1 MPEYPVIKPKTV
13 IKALRKMGFII
24 IRTKGSHTQLK
35 KGNLLV
41 TVPVHNHDLRLETL
55 KSILRQAKITVEQLK
70 DLL

>member
-1 MPEYPVIKPKTV
+1 
-13 IKALRKMGFII
+13 MGFII